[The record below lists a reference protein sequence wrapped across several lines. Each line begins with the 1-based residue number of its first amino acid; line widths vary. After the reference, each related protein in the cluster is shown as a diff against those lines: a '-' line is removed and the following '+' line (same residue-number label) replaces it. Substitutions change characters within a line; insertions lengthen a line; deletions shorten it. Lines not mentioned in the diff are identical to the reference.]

1 MQENVILAW
10 GYVLGE
16 SLNTLKCKVPCL
28 LSAVS
33 DIFIAKLMALI
44 FVPSYTFDMT
54 SDAYYDL
61 I

>member
-1 MQENVILAW
+1 
-10 GYVLGE
+10 
-16 SLNTLKCKVPCL
+16 
-28 LSAVS
+28 VS
-33 DIFIAKLMALI
+33 NIFIAKLRALI